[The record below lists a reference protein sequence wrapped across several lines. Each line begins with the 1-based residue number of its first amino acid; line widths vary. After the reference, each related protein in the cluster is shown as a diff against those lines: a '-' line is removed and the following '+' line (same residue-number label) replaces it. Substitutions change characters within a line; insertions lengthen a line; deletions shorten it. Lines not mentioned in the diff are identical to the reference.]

1 MKFDTDDDVICTVR
15 TGLCEQDKAWYWLGV
30 HTLVP
35 CWHKFMEVDRVFV
48 EKLGVESNIYS
59 TVHNVQFS

>member
-15 TGLCEQDKAWYWLGV
+15 TGVCEQNKAWYRLDV

-35 CWHKFMEVDRVFV
+35 CSHKAVEVDRVFV
-48 EKLGVESNIYS
+48 EKFGVE
-59 TVHNVQFS
+59 